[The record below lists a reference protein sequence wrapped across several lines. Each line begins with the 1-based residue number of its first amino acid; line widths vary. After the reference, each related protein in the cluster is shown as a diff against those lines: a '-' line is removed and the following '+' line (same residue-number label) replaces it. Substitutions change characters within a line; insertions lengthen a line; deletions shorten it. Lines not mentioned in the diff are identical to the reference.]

1 MNKIAQ
7 EGMTRPMTDGDP
19 DIEYSPLCHKITRD
33 GITVRVEIY
42 RMTTGDDG
50 WSLEVI
56 DQEGA
61 STVWSETFASDTA
74 AYSEF
79 SQTLEQ
85 EGIASFAE
93 RPSGWAH

>member
-1 MNKIAQ
+1 
-7 EGMTRPMTDGDP
+7 MTDDDP
-19 DIEYSPLCHKITRD
+19 VIEYSPLCDKITRD

-42 RMTTGDDG
+42 RMATGDDG

-56 DQEGA
+56 DQEAA

-79 SQTLEQ
+79 FRTLEE
-85 EGIASFAE
+85 EGIATFVE
-93 RPSGWAH
+93 RPTGTAH